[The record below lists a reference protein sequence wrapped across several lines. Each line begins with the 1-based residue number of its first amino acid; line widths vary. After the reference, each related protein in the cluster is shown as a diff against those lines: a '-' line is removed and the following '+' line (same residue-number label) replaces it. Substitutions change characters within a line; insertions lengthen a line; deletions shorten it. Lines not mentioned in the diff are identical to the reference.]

1 MNWSIIL
8 QSAIVSATITL
19 LGTFLAN
26 IYLKRL
32 DFKYNYRSF
41 ILSKRQQAYKE
52 AESVITD
59 LLIKTNYTANPMP
72 LGSIEIFQLAFLAD
86 KEKLEGF
93 QKKITELMNYNFW
106 FTSKF
111 REEITEL
118 YKIITFYYISYDQIK
133 TLQDAAG
140 IALFVDQ
147 NGDIEAAYSKLST
160 HFLKDIKNLDSLSFL
175 EK

>member
-32 DFKYNYRSF
+32 DFKYNYRTF
-41 ILSKRQQAYKE
+41 ILTKRQQAYKE
-52 AESVITD
+52 AESVITE
-59 LLIKTNYTANPMP
+59 LLIKTNYTAKPMP
-72 LGSIEIFQLAFLAD
+72 VGAVDIFQLSFLAD

-93 QKKITELMNYNFW
+93 QKKIAELMHYNFW

-111 REEITEL
+111 REQITEL

-133 TLQDAAG
+133 SLQDAAG

-147 NGDIEAAYSKLST
+147 NGDIEAAYSKLSAQ
-160 HFLKDIKNLDSLSFL
+160 FIVDIKNLDSLSFL
-175 EK
+175 KK